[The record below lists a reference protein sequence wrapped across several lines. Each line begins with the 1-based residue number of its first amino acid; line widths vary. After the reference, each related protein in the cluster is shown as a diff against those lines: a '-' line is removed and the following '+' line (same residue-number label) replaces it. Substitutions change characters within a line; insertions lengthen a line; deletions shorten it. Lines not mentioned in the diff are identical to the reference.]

1 MRTKKIV
8 KIDRFD
14 NFSAENAIKTK
25 TFYNYLPTNKL
36 NTTHGIKIATFPKS
50 PTNRTEQEL
59 NIADVGITSIEGIG
73 YFKQFFDVN
82 HYTSHRLI
90 VYGNDKKVYINQ
102 LLDDSY
108 DLFWLYNLE
117 FNSPPVVLPFKKEG
131 LDSIIMVSDDQ
142 MKVWTTGFSPYTIE
156 DAPIVTS
163 MCMNESVLFCTIANP
178 GYKIWYATNLSM
190 DKIGRVTTGSGY
202 ITLEDN
208 LGDAKKV
215 VAFNEG
221 VYAFRD
227 YGISKINHIKGENLV
242 SQIYVSN
249 TKIYTNTV
257 CVCGNNIFFM
267 TKDGLYSFNGV
278 KVSKTKVSL
287 LNDMPIENEGAISA
301 AMGEKY
307 YLALKLNFD
316 DEKDILCEPNSV
328 NNVLIIIDTTDFS
341 YEIIR
346 GLDIKTLLP
355 VKLDEFEKML
365 VLFNTGPVDKIGE
378 VVDTPK
384 YVDEILPKFWA
395 SENLVDTMNMKLFT
409 KLTVDAFAGVKFT
422 LKYDDKEINFTTFK
436 SGINEF
442 LFKIMCKDIK
452 LEISTE
458 DENGV
463 VNKVELEYY
472 EY

>member
-1 MRTKKIV
+1 MRNKKIV
-8 KIDRFD
+8 KIERFD
-14 NFSAENAIKTK
+14 NFTNDETIKTK

-36 NTTHGIKIATFPKS
+36 NTTHGVKIATFPKS
-50 PTNRTEQEL
+50 LTNRTENEL
-59 NIADVGITSIEGIG
+59 NIADAGITRIDGIG
-73 YFKQFFDVN
+73 YFKQFFDSN

-90 VYGNDKKVYINQ
+90 VYGDDKKVYINQ
-102 LLDDSY
+102 MLDDSY

-142 MKVWTTGFSPYTIE
+142 MKVWTTGFSPYTIS

-163 MCMNESVLFCTIANP
+163 MCINESVLFCTIANP

-190 DKIGRVTTGSGY
+190 DKIGRVSTGSGY

-215 VAFNEG
+215 IAFNEG
-221 VYAFRD
+221 VYAFRE
-227 YGISKINHIKGENLV
+227 YGISRINHIKGENLV
-242 SQIYVSN
+242 SQVYVSN

-278 KVSKTKVSL
+278 KVTKTKVSL

-307 YLALKLNFD
+307 YLALKLDFND
-316 DEKDILCEPNSV
+316 GKEIICEPDSV
-328 NNVLIIIDTTDFS
+328 NNVLIVIDTTDFS
-341 YEIIR
+341 YEIVR
-346 GLDIKTLLP
+346 GVDIKTMLP

-365 VLFNTGPVDKIGE
+365 VLFNTGMVDKIGE
-378 VVDTPK
+378 IVSTPK
-384 YVDEILPKFWA
+384 HVDEILPKFWS

-409 KLTVDAFAGVKFT
+409 KMIVDSDLGVKFK
-422 LKYDDKEINFTTFK
+422 LKYDNKEIQFTTFK
-436 SGINEF
+436 KGINEF
-442 LFKIMCKDIK
+442 LFKIMCKNIS
-452 LEISTE
+452 LEISSENE
-458 DENGV
+458 DGV

>member
-1 MRTKKIV
+1 MRNKKIV
-8 KIDRFD
+8 KINRFD
-14 NFSAENAIKTK
+14 NFTTENEIKTK

-36 NTTHGIKIATFPKS
+36 STTHGVKVATFPKNT
-50 PTNRTEQEL
+50 TNKTESEL
-59 NIADVGITSIEGIG
+59 NISDVGISTVKGIG
-73 YFKQFFDVN
+73 YFKQFFSYN
-82 HYTSHRLI
+82 KYTAHRLLI
-90 VYGNDKKVYINQ
+90 YGDNKKVYINQ
-102 LLDDSY
+102 MVDDSY

-117 FNSPPVVLPFKKEG
+117 FNSAPLVLPFKKDG
-131 LDSIIMVSDDQ
+131 LDAVVMVSEDQ
-142 MKVWTTGFSPYTIE
+142 MKIWTTGYSPYTVNNV
-156 DAPIVTS
+156 PIITS
-163 MCMNESVLFCTIANP
+163 MCFNDGVLYCSIFDP
-178 GYKIWYATNLSM
+178 GYKIWYATDL
-190 DKIGRVTTGSGY
+190 DAEKVGKISNTSGY

-215 VAFNEG
+215 IAFNEG

-227 YGISKINHIKGENLV
+227 YGISKINHIKGESIV

-249 TKIYTNTV
+249 TKIYANTV

-278 KVSKTKVSL
+278 KVAKTSVSL

-307 YLALKLNFD
+307 YLALKLDFA
-316 DEKDILCEPNSV
+316 DEKDIICEPDSI

-346 GLDIKTLLP
+346 GVDIKTLLP
-355 VKLDEFEKML
+355 VKLNEFEKML
-365 VLFNTGPVDKIGE
+365 LLFNTGAVDKIGE
-378 VVDTPK
+378 VVSYPK
-384 YVDEILPKFWA
+384 CFDEILPKFWA
-395 SENLVDTMNMKLFT
+395 SENLVDSMNMKLFT
-409 KLTVDAFAGVKFT
+409 KMTVDADEGVKFA

-458 DENGV
+458 NENGV